1 MASSTSGKRY
11 AQAAFELALERN
23 ALESWKES
31 LRRISE
37 LGNDKKL
44 IAVLESPKVPVN
56 AKRGLLTER
65 LGQVNPLALNLA
77 CLLLSKGRLRIAG
90 DISKE
95 YDRLVDAYYGVEHA
109 EIVTALP
116 LDEVDR
122 ERISKQLGALTGR
135 KVIID
140 AQTDPSIVGGFRA
153 KIKDMLIDAS
163 TRHKLETLR
172 RSLAEA
178 RR

>member
-1 MASSTSGKRY
+1 MPSVTSGKRY
-11 AQAAFELALERN
+11 AQAAFELAVERN
-23 ALESWKES
+23 ELESWKES
-31 LRRISE
+31 LPRISE
-37 LGNDKKL
+37 LGKDRK
-44 IAVLESPKVPVN
+44 IMAVLENPKVPVN
-56 AKRGLLTER
+56 AKRDLVEER

-77 CLLLSKGRLRIAG
+77 YLLLSKGRLRIAG
-90 DISKE
+90 DILKE

-116 LDEVDR
+116 LDEGER
-122 ERISKQLGALTGR
+122 ERISMQLGALTGR

-163 TRHKLETLR
+163 TRHKLEALR

-178 RR
+178 LR